1 MAANAFTVSG
11 GSAGS
16 PAKLAHAELEVHKPG
31 NTAGAPQK
39 TIAFQFNPKELA
51 VTKTAKW
58 KRDGQPKA
66 KKSALPT
73 FTGSDPLKLTI
84 EMFLDATD
92 TMNTSVVQRVEEL
105 FTCCVP
111 TPETV
116 DTKTPSTPW
125 VVLHWGDLRG
135 FTAVVTNVNAKYTL
149 FTPGG
154 TPVRAVCSVTLEEM
168 PTEVAKQNP
177 TSGSLV
183 VRDVHQVV
191 AGDTLESLA
200 YRTYGDP
207 NLWRE
212 IAHAN
217 DIDDP
222 MRLRPGRALLLPAPE
237 ELEPGRRHGE

>member
-1 MAANAFTVSG
+1 MPGNAFTVSG
-11 GSAGS
+11 GAAGGS
-16 PAKLAHAELEVHKPG
+16 PGKLAHAELEVHKPG
-31 NTAGAPQK
+31 NTAGMPDK

-66 KKSALPT
+66 RKSGPPT

-92 TMNTSVVQRVEEL
+92 TMDATVVNRVEDL

-116 DTKTPSTPW
+116 DSKTPSTPW

-135 FTAVVTNVNAKYTL
+135 FQAVVTNVSAKYTL

-154 TPVRAVCSVTLEEM
+154 TPIRAVCAVTLEEM
-168 PTEVAKQNP
+168 PSDVARQNP
-177 TSGSLV
+177 TSGALV
-183 VRDVHQVV
+183 VRDVHQIV

-207 NLWRE
+207 GLWRE
-212 IAHAN
+212 IATAN

-222 MRLRPGRALLLPAPE
+222 MRLRAGRTILLPAPE
-237 ELEPGRRHGE
+237 ELGRG

>member
-1 MAANAFTVSG
+1 
-11 GSAGS
+11 
-16 PAKLAHAELEVHKPG
+16 
-31 NTAGAPQK
+31 
-39 TIAFQFNPKELA
+39 LA

-66 KKSALPT
+66 KKSGPPT

-92 TMNTSVVQRVEEL
+92 TMNASVVKRVEEL

-135 FTAVVTNVNAKYTL
+135 FAAVVTNVSAKYTL
-149 FTPGG
+149 FTAGG
-154 TPVRAVCSVTLEEM
+154 TPIRAVCAVTLEEM
-168 PTEVAKQNP
+168 PTDVARQNP

-207 NLWRE
+207 ALWRE

-217 DIDDP
+217 NIDDP
-222 MRLRPGRALLLPAPE
+222 MRLRPGRTLLLPAPE
-237 ELEPGRRHGE
+237 ELEPGRNHGE